1 MKKLLKLLIIIA
13 LIGII
18 LFCLYK
24 FVFNKNTKN
33 QANKYSDLKRYLS
46 DIYGVTFL
54 IPEFD
59 DINEADEQW
68 LWENVNQ
75 YLWNHD
81 DEYHEQNSQ
90 EYGYTYEDISKIV
103 KILYGDDLKK
113 QFPKGAISMRYNSY
127 RDLYAPTAYSVSN
140 YYSYRLD
147 NISQNGNIFTI
158 SLYDYTILSTNSSGE
173 TTYMIYNNYEYLLNS
188 YEGTPIMTISS
199 LKDKQFEN
207 LLEQK
212 DKLSHKILTIEFDEQ
227 TNLYHIKSCKYKET
241 KPEDILSTLYHD
253 MKMTFEIDSIDY
265 EQDAIYTQD
274 EILVE
279 NFDELSKIYTENS
292 IDTYK
297 NEMDL
302 FVFKDDGQVYITAGD
317 ITVGEYLIKTEFKN
331 IEESKDKISATAVRT
346 FRKSWDYSDELY
358 NKTYEIE
365 NPFVIVKKDDKW
377 YVEQFSYNNY
387 NIPEE

>member
-33 QANKYSDLKRYLS
+33 QTNKYSDLKRYLS

-90 EYGYTYEDISKIV
+90 EYGYTYDEVSKIV

-158 SLYDYTILSTNSSGE
+158 SLYDYTILSANSSGE

-241 KPEDILSTLYHD
+241 KPEDILSALYHD

>member
-90 EYGYTYEDISKIV
+90 EYGYTYDEVSKIV